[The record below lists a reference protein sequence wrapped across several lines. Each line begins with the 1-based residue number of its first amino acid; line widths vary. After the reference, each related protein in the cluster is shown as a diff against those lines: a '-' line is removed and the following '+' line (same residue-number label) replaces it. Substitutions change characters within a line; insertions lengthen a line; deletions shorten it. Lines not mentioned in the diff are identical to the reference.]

1 MVVSNWILYRIMEE
15 VKVMAKYL
23 LLWELNNSL
32 APVDAKERGAA
43 WLVMTE
49 MIKQDLA
56 EGKDSDWGCFV
67 GEAKGYAI
75 TEQDDVSVMKDLQRF
90 FPYVTFK
97 ALPVMSVDQIA
108 EIARSLTE

>member
-1 MVVSNWILYRIMEE
+1 MEE
-15 VKVMAKYL
+15 VKVMAKYM

-32 APVDAKERGAA
+32 APVDAKERGTM
-43 WLVMTE
+43 WLAMME
-49 MIKQDLA
+49 IIRQDLA

-75 TEQDDVSVMKDLQRF
+75 TEQDDVGVMKDLQRF

-108 EIARSLTE
+108 EVAKSLTE